1 MDNFYLYGASGHGKV
16 IAEIVEAMGYEIAG
30 FVDANKEINELLDYT
45 VVHEVPEDATSL
57 LISIGYNDVRKRLSL
72 QHSDLEYKTLIHP
85 NAAISTRSSVKEGT
99 VIMAGVSINSDVE
112 IGKHCIINTNASIDH
127 DCRIEDYVHIA
138 PNASLGG
145 NVTVGEGT
153 HVGLGASVIQGI
165 TIGKWAV
172 IGAGAVI
179 IRDVPDGVTIVG
191 NPGRILEV
199 EEPIEEGVDEVSKSV
214 RL

>member
-16 IAEIVEAMGYEIAG
+16 IVEIAESLGYKIAG
-30 FVDANKEINELLDYT
+30 FIDANKELKQLLDYKI
-45 VVHEVPEDATSL
+45 VHELPEDAISM
-57 LISIGYNDVRKRLSL
+57 LISIGYNEIRKRITLE
-72 QHSDLEYKTLIHP
+72 HPEIEYKTLIHP
-85 NAAISTRSSVKEGT
+85 NAAISTRSFTKEGT

-127 DCRIEDYVHIA
+127 DCIIEDYVHIS

-165 TIGKWAV
+165 TIGKWCT
-172 IGAGAVI
+172 IGAGSVI

-191 NPGRILEV
+191 NPGRILEEV
-199 EEPIEEGVDEVSKSV
+199 ESEVENIE
-214 RL
+214 L